1 MNLSKSS
8 ISSISPETIKPTKA
22 PNPSKWPNQ
31 NHQIC
36 MFYSISLYSI
46 FFHPM
51 FVFEKMLRNTQ
62 YIFIFNQYR
71 FAQIVFS
78 PNVFLP
84 NIFSP
89 NTFCPISFNRKCFLL
104 DRFLL
109 NLFSPNVF
117 LPNHK
122 PYLKMDTQCMNSLL
136 GQDSSPKSEKYK
148 DPSPRGRE
156 ANLLSGR

>member
-62 YIFIFNQYR
+62 SIFIFNQYR

-84 NIFSP
+84 NMFSP
-89 NTFCPISFNRKCFLL
+89 NIFAQYLL
-104 DRFLL
+104 TE
-109 NLFSPNVF
+109 NVF
-117 LPNHK
+117 
-122 PYLKMDTQCMNSLL
+122 T
-136 GQDSSPKSEKYK
+136 
-148 DPSPRGRE
+148 R
-156 ANLLSGR
+156 